1 MRGQVAQHRGSEH
14 LRRVLVLRHRSGRFT
29 PGLLLRLLYPL
40 PEVGRGHREHVPEE
54 VGDESGVDL
63 RPVGILDRTGA
74 RDVGQRRRRRR
85 RKERQLRPEQ
95 EEADPPAL
103 IESQYPGEDA
113 ERRVVNHDIILLVV
127 IGLIVAARPERTH
140 YVTAFDV
147 HLLPQPSED
156 GLVHLNGRV
165 AVIRGQFRLE
175 LLRELAVIIL
185 ADLPLN
191 ILGLRPDLLA
201 EEIQLL
207 YLISHKPTSF
217 LQTNPWNP
225 SSRTSSHPRPGPT
238 APRSSPPSASY
249 PQTAPAWRIR
259 SSWSG
264 RPLGSGRKQPFQC
277 RSRSGK
283 GTPFSCARPLMF
295 WPSSP
300 APSISRTSVRSCLH
314 ILSLRPSYRILK
326 NRMRA
331 SASNPGTGLKFA
343 IALCTL

>member
-14 LRRVLVLRHRSGRFT
+14 LWRVLVARQGHRTIAFR
-29 PGLLLRLLYPL
+29 LILRLLYPL

-85 RKERQLRPEQ
+85 KERQLRPEQ
-95 EEADPPAL
+95 EESDPPAL

-113 ERRVVNHDIILLVV
+113 ERRVVNHHVTHLVV
-127 IGLIVAARPERTH
+127 IGLVVAARAEWPND
-140 YVTAFDV
+140 VTAFDV

-156 GLVHLNGRV
+156 GLIHLNGRV
-165 AVIRGQFRLE
+165 AVIRRQFGLE
-175 LLRELAVIIL
+175 LFRELAVIIL

-191 ILGLRPDLLA
+191 ILGLRLDLLA

-207 YLISHKPTSF
+207 YLISHKPTSL
-217 LQTNPWNP
+217 LQTNPWSP

-264 RPLGSGRKQPFQC
+264 RPLGSGRKQPFRS

-331 SASNPGTGLKFA
+331 SASNPGTALKFA

>member
-14 LRRVLVLRHRSGRFT
+14 LWRVLVARQGHRTIVFR
-29 PGLLLRLLYPL
+29 LLLRLLYPL

-54 VGDESGVDL
+54 VGYEAGVDL
-63 RPVGILDRTGA
+63 RTVGILDRTGA
-74 RDVGQRRRRRR
+74 RDVGQRRR

-103 IESQYPGEDA
+103 IEPQYPGEDA

-207 YLISHKPTSF
+207 
-217 LQTNPWNP
+217 
-225 SSRTSSHPRPGPT
+225 
-238 APRSSPPSASY
+238 
-249 PQTAPAWRIR
+249 
-259 SSWSG
+259 
-264 RPLGSGRKQPFQC
+264 
-277 RSRSGK
+277 
-283 GTPFSCARPLMF
+283 
-295 WPSSP
+295 
-300 APSISRTSVRSCLH
+300 
-314 ILSLRPSYRILK
+314 
-326 NRMRA
+326 
-331 SASNPGTGLKFA
+331 
-343 IALCTL
+343 